1 MKKALSGLQDML
13 TLLDEPND
21 FNGRLKELWE
31 FCAHELKDID
41 ESIVIDYLNKVDQ
54 ILTDFYTSIL
64 SVDLSGDE
72 LIDTVFLAK
81 RGRFS
86 PSVLFNGLI
95 DNKDNHGIDLS
106 IGGVMILYMLSQLN
120 EAFELIKKANNS
132 NYTRNH
138 ISNTGIDMASTGK
151 NRLLKEQWLLKATEF
166 LFNAMEARRLYE
178 KSLAKELL
186 DIRAQK
192 PESTS
197 EIIYESITR
206 ADPIRRLLINAYL
219 EEDTPKNNKF
229 LTYEKL
235 KSYDDEDILICMNHN
250 SSEKQDT
257 KFIFNING
265 ESRSISLSNL
275 KERMVRIR
283 KNKR

>member
-1 MKKALSGLQDML
+1 MNKALSDLEGSI

-21 FNGRLKELWE
+21 FNGRVKELIKL
-31 FCAHELKDID
+31 CAHELEGID
-41 ESIVIDYLNKVDQ
+41 KSIVIDNLQKVDQ
-54 ILTDFYTSIL
+54 ILTDSYTSIL
-64 SVDLSGDE
+64 SIDLSGDE
-72 LIDTVFLAK
+72 LIDAIFLAK
-81 RGRFS
+81 KGRFS
-86 PSVLFNGLI
+86 PGILCHALMSHEN
-95 DNKDNHGIDLS
+95 DHGIDLS
-106 IGGVMILYMLSQLN
+106 IERVLILYMLSQVTEVL
-120 EAFELIKKANNS
+120 ELIKKANNS
-132 NYTRNH
+132 NSTRNNT
-138 ISNTGIDMASTGK
+138 SNAVIDMANTGK
-151 NRLLKEQWLLKATEF
+151 NRLLKDQWLLKATDF

-186 DIRAQK
+186 DIREQK
-192 PESTS
+192 PESIS
-197 EIIYESITR
+197 EIIYESTTR

-257 KFIFNING
+257 EFIFNING
-265 ESRSISLSNL
+265 ESKSISLSSL

-283 KNKR
+283 KIKR

>member
-1 MKKALSGLQDML
+1 MKKALSGPQDML
-13 TLLDEPND
+13 TLLEEPND
-21 FNGRLKELWE
+21 FNARLKELWA

-106 IGGVMILYMLSQLN
+106 MGGVMILYMLSQLN

-138 ISNTGIDMASTGK
+138 SSNTVIDIASTGK

-166 LFNAMEARRLYE
+166 LFNTMEARRLYE
-178 KSLAKELL
+178 KSLTKELL
-186 DIRAQK
+186 DIRTQK
-192 PESTS
+192 PESIS
-197 EIIYESITR
+197 EKIYESTTR

-219 EEDTPKNNKF
+219 EEDAPKNNKF

-235 KSYDDEDILICMNHN
+235 KSYDDEDILICMNLN
-250 SSEKQDT
+250 SSDKQDT
-257 KFIFNING
+257 EFRFNING
-265 ESRSISLSNL
+265 ESKSISLSNL

-283 KNKR
+283 KSKR

>member
-235 KSYDDEDILICMNHN
+235 KSYDDENILICMNHN
-250 SSEKQDT
+250 SSKKQDT

-275 KERMVRIR
+275 KGRMVRIR

>member
-1 MKKALSGLQDML
+1 MNKALSDLEGSI

-21 FNGRLKELWE
+21 FNGRVKELIKL
-31 FCAHELKDID
+31 CAHELEGID
-41 ESIVIDYLNKVDQ
+41 KSIVIDNLQKVDQ
-54 ILTDFYTSIL
+54 ILTDSYTSIL
-64 SVDLSGDE
+64 SIDLSGDE
-72 LIDTVFLAK
+72 LIDAIFLAK
-81 RGRFS
+81 KGRFS
-86 PSVLFNGLI
+86 PGVLCHALMSHKN
-95 DNKDNHGIDLS
+95 DHGIDLS
-106 IGGVMILYMLSQLN
+106 IERVLILYMLSQLT
-120 EAFELIKKANNS
+120 EVLRLIKKANNS
-132 NYTRNH
+132 NSTRNNT
-138 ISNTGIDMASTGK
+138 SNAVIDMASTGK
-151 NRLLKEQWLLKATEF
+151 NRLLKDQWLLKATDF

-186 DIRAQK
+186 DIREQK
-192 PESTS
+192 PESIS
-197 EIIYESITR
+197 EIIYESTTR

-257 KFIFNING
+257 EFIFNING
-265 ESRSISLSNL
+265 ESKSISLSSL

-283 KNKR
+283 KIKR